1 MFGLDESATTG
12 IGIAIGV
19 AVLLAVVFV
28 LSMLCALLGLV
39 TGVFGASEAGLH
51 LVQPL
56 LLIG

>member
-28 LSMLCALLGLV
+28 LSLLCALLSLV
-39 TGVFGASEAGLH
+39 TDVFGAPEASLH